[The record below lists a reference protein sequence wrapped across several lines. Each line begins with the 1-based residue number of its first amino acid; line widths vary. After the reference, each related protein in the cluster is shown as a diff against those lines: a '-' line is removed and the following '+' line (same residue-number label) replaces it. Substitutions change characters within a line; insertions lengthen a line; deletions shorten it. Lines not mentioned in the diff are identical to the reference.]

1 MKGILHRLLFAL
13 FAIGFVLTTSKC
25 KQDPETALA
34 DVTVEVTAEGPL
46 YEGSNTAVGIWKV
59 DLAQLFPEIDFGKT
73 KIKSARIEEVI
84 LDFDPSFKVKAA
96 KVEISGRNVDM
107 QKIAFANNI
116 GENESSVKLLVA
128 EEQKGI
134 EKFLQLDAVNVV
146 TDVDLAEDLETD
158 FSAVVKFKISI
169 NY

>member
-1 MKGILHRLLFAL
+1 MKRILFHSLLAL
-13 FAIGFVLTTSKC
+13 FAIGTVLSTSRC
-25 KQDPETALA
+25 KQDLETAQA

-46 YEGSNTAVGIWKV
+46 YEGSNTSIGVWKV
-59 DLAQLFPEIDFGKT
+59 NLGELFPEIDFSKT
-73 KIKSARIEEVI
+73 KIKSARIEEVT
-84 LDFDPSFKVKAA
+84 LEFDPSYKVKAA

-128 EEQKGI
+128 EEQKDI
-134 EKFLQLDAVNVV
+134 EKFLLLDAVNVV
-146 TDVDLAEDLETD
+146 TDVDLAEDLESD
-158 FSAVVKFKISI
+158 FSAVVKLKVSI